1 MSEKTT
7 QRITITLPVEV
18 YQKIK
23 ESAERDTRTIGEQI
37 THLLK
42 LYVPSYTPTKFMSH
56 DVPGIRSP
64 ENPTGQSHTPTANI
78 DTNTYYATHNAQGRR
93 TVIG

>member
-1 MSEKTT
+1 MDKKT
-7 QRITITLPVEV
+7 QRVTITLPIDV

-42 LYVPSYTPTKFMSH
+42 LHVPTYSNPDTPSTSVHYKKS
-56 DVPGIRSP
+56 I
-64 ENPTGQSHTPTANI
+64 
-78 DTNTYYATHNAQGRR
+78 
-93 TVIG
+93 IG

>member
-1 MSEKTT
+1 MKT
-7 QRITITLPVEV
+7 QRVTITLPIDV

-42 LYVPSYTPTKFMSH
+42 LHADSDPNSVRKSM
-56 DVPGIRSP
+56 
-64 ENPTGQSHTPTANI
+64 
-78 DTNTYYATHNAQGRR
+78 
-93 TVIG
+93 IG

>member
-1 MSEKTT
+1 MDKKT
-7 QRITITLPVEV
+7 QRVTITLPIDV

-42 LYVPSYTPTKFMSH
+42 LHVPTYSDSNLETPTSALHKKST
-56 DVPGIRSP
+56 IW
-64 ENPTGQSHTPTANI
+64 
-78 DTNTYYATHNAQGRR
+78 
-93 TVIG
+93 

>member
-1 MSEKTT
+1 MKT
-7 QRITITLPVEV
+7 QRVTITLPIDV

-42 LYVPSYTPTKFMSH
+42 LHVP
-56 DVPGIRSP
+56 
-64 ENPTGQSHTPTANI
+64 
-78 DTNTYYATHNAQGRR
+78 TYADSVRKSM
-93 TVIG
+93 IG

>member
-1 MSEKTT
+1 MEKTT
-7 QRITITLPVEV
+7 QRITITLPKEV

-42 LYVPSYTPTKFMSH
+42 LYVPAYTPTQFSTQHKKTEI
-56 DVPGIRSP
+56 V
-64 ENPTGQSHTPTANI
+64 
-78 DTNTYYATHNAQGRR
+78 
-93 TVIG
+93 

>member
-7 QRITITLPVEV
+7 QRITITLPIEV

-42 LYVPSYTPTKFMSH
+42 LYVPSYTPTKFISPH
-56 DVPGIRSP
+56 STPTPTPTP
-64 ENPTGQSHTPTANI
+64 ENPTGQTHTPTNDIRA
-78 DTNTYYATHNAQGRR
+78 YYDSQGRR
-93 TVIG
+93 TIIS

>member
-7 QRITITLPVEV
+7 QRITITLPIEV

-42 LYVPSYTPTKFMSH
+42 LYVPSYTPTKFIS
-56 DVPGIRSP
+56 PTPAP
-64 ENPTGQSHTPTANI
+64 ENPTGQTHTPTNDIRA
-78 DTNTYYATHNAQGRR
+78 YYDSQGRR
-93 TVIG
+93 TVIS

>member
-1 MSEKTT
+1 MPEKTT
-7 QRITITLPVEV
+7 QRITITLPIEV

-42 LYVPSYTPTKFMSH
+42 LYVPAYTPTKFISH
-56 DVPGIRSP
+56 NTLTP
-64 ENPTGQSHTPTANI
+64 ENPTGQTHTPT
-78 DTNTYYATHNAQGRR
+78 NTIIKKT
-93 TVIG
+93 II

>member
-7 QRITITLPVEV
+7 QRITITLPIEV

-42 LYVPSYTPTKFMSH
+42 LYVPSYTPTKFISH
-56 DVPGIRSP
+56 NTSTSTPTP
-64 ENPTGQSHTPTANI
+64 ENPTLQTHTPTNDIRA
-78 DTNTYYATHNAQGRR
+78 YYDSQGRR
-93 TVIG
+93 TVIS

>member
-1 MSEKTT
+1 MEKKT
-7 QRITITLPVEV
+7 QRITITLPIEI

-42 LYVPSYTPTKFMSH
+42 LHVPTYSNTEETPH
-56 DVPGIRSP
+56 IRKS
-64 ENPTGQSHTPTANI
+64 I
-78 DTNTYYATHNAQGRR
+78 
-93 TVIG
+93 IG

>member
-1 MSEKTT
+1 MVEKTT

-42 LYVPSYTPTKFMSH
+42 LYVPSYTPTKFISH
-56 DVPGIRSP
+56 NTPTLTP
-64 ENPTGQSHTPTANI
+64 ENPTGQTYTPTNDIRA
-78 DTNTYYATHNAQGRR
+78 YYDSQGRR
-93 TVIG
+93 TVIS

>member
-1 MSEKTT
+1 MKT
-7 QRITITLPVEV
+7 QRVTITLPIDV

-42 LYVPSYTPTKFMSH
+42 LHVPTYAPAPT
-56 DVPGIRSP
+56 
-64 ENPTGQSHTPTANI
+64 
-78 DTNTYYATHNAQGRR
+78 YADSDPNSVRKSM
-93 TVIG
+93 IG

>member
-1 MSEKTT
+1 MEKKT
-7 QRITITLPVEV
+7 QRITITLPIDI

-42 LYVPSYTPTKFMSH
+42 LHVPTYSSSSTEETPH
-56 DVPGIRSP
+56 IRKS
-64 ENPTGQSHTPTANI
+64 I
-78 DTNTYYATHNAQGRR
+78 
-93 TVIG
+93 IG

>member
-1 MSEKTT
+1 MPEKTT
-7 QRITITLPVEV
+7 QRITITLPIEV

-42 LYVPSYTPTKFMSH
+42 LYVPAYTPTQFIPH
-56 DVPGIRSP
+56 DAPGGLNHFA
-64 ENPTGQSHTPTANI
+64 ENPTGQTHTL
-78 DTNTYYATHNAQGRR
+78 TNDIRTYYNSQGRK
-93 TVIG
+93 TVIK